1 VSALAKAE
9 ARALQPRNATEDA
22 ILAAAREALAEV
34 PYDELRMDAIARRA
48 FVSRTT
54 VYFYFDN
61 KRALVD
67 RLIQQAFADMRA
79 AAAPYLD
86 GAGEPRLELRLALT
100 RVIGVVN
107 ANEHV
112 LLLAAQLFGQGE
124 HLPSEWEPY
133 IRRFVVEAT
142 GRIRRDQERGIAPDD
157 IDASISAQALCAMV
171 ERHVTMEIIRGG
183 RQITESVRVLSEL
196 WWRAVY
202 APAIPAR
209 REPPERGSRRPRAR
223 SRR

>member
-1 VSALAKAE
+1 VSAVA
-9 ARALQPRNATEDA
+9 ARAQVQALQPRNATEDA
-22 ILAAAREALAEV
+22 ILEAGREVLKEV
-34 PYDELRMDAIARRA
+34 PFDDLRMDMIARRA

-67 RLIQQAFADMRA
+67 RLIHLAFADMRE

-107 ANEHV
+107 ANEDV
-112 LLLAAQLFGQGE
+112 LLLAAALFGQGD
-124 HLPSEWEPY
+124 HLPAKWEPY
-133 IRRFVVEAT
+133 IRRFVADAT

-157 IDASISAQALCAMV
+157 IDPAISAQALCAMV

-202 APAIPAR
+202 SHPGR
-209 REPPERGSRRPRAR
+209 RGRGSRHRRAGSPR
-223 SRR
+223 

>member
-1 VSALAKAE
+1 MSAVA
-9 ARALQPRNATEDA
+9 ARAQVKALQPRNATEDA
-22 ILAAAREALAEV
+22 ILAAGREVLKEV
-34 PYDELRMDAIARRA
+34 PFDDLRMDMIARRA

-67 RLIQQAFADMRA
+67 RLIHLAFADMRE

-107 ANEHV
+107 ANEDV
-112 LLLAAQLFGQGE
+112 LLLAAALFGQGD
-124 HLPSEWEPY
+124 HLPAKWEPY
-133 IRRFVVEAT
+133 IRRFVADAT

-157 IDASISAQALCAMV
+157 IDPGISAQALCAMV

-202 APAIPAR
+202 SHPGR
-209 REPPERGSRRPRAR
+209 RAR
-223 SRR
+223 GTRHQRAGSPR

>member
-1 VSALAKAE
+1 MSAVA
-9 ARALQPRNATEDA
+9 ARAQVQALQPRNATEDA
-22 ILAAAREALAEV
+22 ILAAGREVVKEV
-34 PYDELRMDAIARRA
+34 PFDDLRMDMIARRA

-67 RLIQQAFADMRA
+67 RLIHLAFADMRE

-107 ANEHV
+107 ANEDV
-112 LLLAAQLFGQGE
+112 LLLAAALFGQGD
-124 HLPSEWEPY
+124 HLPAKWEPY
-133 IRRFVVEAT
+133 IRRFVADAT

-157 IDASISAQALCAMV
+157 IDPAISAQALCAMV

-202 APAIPAR
+202 SHPGRRAR
-209 REPPERGSRRPRAR
+209 GTRHPRAGSPR
-223 SRR
+223 

>member
-1 VSALAKAE
+1 MSAVA
-9 ARALQPRNATEDA
+9 ARAQVQALQPRNATEDA
-22 ILAAAREALAEV
+22 ILAAGREVLKEV
-34 PYDELRMDAIARRA
+34 PFDDLRMDMIARRA

-67 RLIQQAFADMRA
+67 RLIHLAFADMRE

-107 ANEHV
+107 ANEDV
-112 LLLAAQLFGQGE
+112 LLLAAALFGQGD
-124 HLPSEWEPY
+124 HLPAKWSPY
-133 IRRFVVEAT
+133 IRRFVVAAER
-142 GRIRRDQERGIAPDD
+142 RIRRDQERGIAPAD
-157 IDASISAQALCAMV
+157 ISPRVSAQALCAMV

-202 APAIPAR
+202 SHPGR
-209 REPPERGSRRPRAR
+209 RARGSRHPRAGSPR
-223 SRR
+223 

>member
-1 VSALAKAE
+1 MSAVAAS
-9 ARALQPRNATEDA
+9 AQVRALQPRNATEDA
-22 ILAAAREALAEV
+22 ILAAGREVLKEV
-34 PYDELRMDAIARRA
+34 PFDELRMDMIARRA

-67 RLIQQAFADMRA
+67 RLIHLAFADMRA

-107 ANEHV
+107 ANEDV
-112 LLLAAQLFGQGE
+112 LLLAAQLFGQGD
-124 HLPSEWEPY
+124 HLPAEWEPY
-133 IRRFVVEAT
+133 IRRFVADAT
-142 GRIRRDQERGIAPDD
+142 GRIRRDQQRGIAPDD
-157 IDASISAQALCAMV
+157 IDPGISAQALCAMV

-202 APAIPAR
+202 SHPGRRAR
-209 REPPERGSRRPRAR
+209 EARRPRAG
-223 SRR
+223 SRH

>member
-1 VSALAKAE
+1 VTVAH
-9 ARALQPRNATEDA
+9 ARAQSEALQPRNATEDA
-22 ILAAAREALAEV
+22 ILHAGRELLAEV
-34 PYDELRMDAIARRA
+34 PFDELRMDTIARRA

-67 RLIQQAFADMRA
+67 RLIHQVFADMRA
-79 AAAPYLD
+79 AASPYLD

-100 RVIGVVN
+100 RVIGVAN
-107 ANEHV
+107 ANANV
-112 LLLAAQLFGQGE
+112 LLLAAQLFGQGD
-124 HLPSEWEPY
+124 HLPAEWEPY
-133 IRRFVVEAT
+133 IRRFVADAT
-142 GRIRRDQERGIAPDD
+142 GRIRRDQERGIAADD

-202 APAIPAR
+202 SHPGRRAR
-209 REPPERGSRRPRAR
+209 GTRRPRAR
-223 SRR
+223 SPR